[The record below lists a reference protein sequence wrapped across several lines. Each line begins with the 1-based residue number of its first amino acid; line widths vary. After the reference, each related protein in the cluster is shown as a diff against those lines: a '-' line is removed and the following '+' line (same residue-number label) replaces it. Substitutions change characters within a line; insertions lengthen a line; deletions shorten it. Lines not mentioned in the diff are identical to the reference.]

1 MKKALTTLTLGATL
15 LAVVSI
21 PQASASINIATESL
35 VPPSGLSFYNLNG
48 ATLGNTI
55 YSPVAGLVINATL
68 VAPATYPS
76 EGFVS
81 GANVNS
87 VYAAPIT
94 DSSGD
99 QYAGTYVS
107 TGTGTVTF
115 TFATP
120 QTFFGLLWGSVDA
133 SNSITFSGGNTP
145 STTFTGAT
153 LNTLSTPGFVGAIG
167 DQGYGGSE
175 YVEFTD
181 TGDFNT
187 VTLTSGQ
194 ISFEGAEFTSN
205 AATPEPAFYGLVGS
219 GLAIFGTVLN
229 RRRRKSA
236 SDVS

>member
-1 MKKALTTLTLGATL
+1 MKRALTTLTLGATL
-15 LAVVSI
+15 LGAVSLQ
-21 PQASASINIATESL
+21 QASATISIVSESL

-48 ATLGNTI
+48 ATLGNTV
-55 YSPVAGLVINATL
+55 YNPVAGLVINATL
-68 VAPATYPS
+68 VAPVTSPS

-81 GANVNS
+81 GAKVNS

-99 QYAGTYVS
+99 TYAGTYIS

-115 TFATP
+115 SFATP
-120 QTFFGLLWGSVDA
+120 QNYFGLLWGSVDA

-153 LNTLSTPGFVGAIG
+153 LNTLSTPGFVGAVG

-175 YVEFTD
+175 YVKFTD
-181 TGDFNT
+181 TGTFNT

-194 ISFEGAEFTSN
+194 ISFEAAEFSSN
-205 AATPEPAFYGLVGS
+205 AATPEPALYGLVGS
-219 GLAIFGTVLN
+219 GLAIFGTLLN